1 MKRAAGELGSVTTLM
16 GSLAGPTIHL
26 DRNFALDWSHADQY
40 GSPHAHQFYQ
50 KVFFQ
55 PLRSRAHPTELEEL
69 VRLRQERPR
78 TLGFPAE
85 AVLMSARRLPIPG
98 IMRQLGVSRPTVT
111 GWLTRF
117 ERSGLAPRPRSGR
130 PPKLTSDV
138 LRHIGR
144 RFPASRARDEW
155 GGLDPPHTQGSIW

>member
-1 MKRAAGELGSVTTLM
+1 MGDTPSRFIRAFT
-16 GSLAGPTIHL
+16 
-26 DRNFALDWSHADQY
+26 
-40 GSPHAHQFYQ
+40 
-50 KVFFQ
+50 
-55 PLRSRAHPTELEEL
+55 PTELGEL
-69 VRLRQERPR
+69 ARLRREHPQ
-78 TLGFPAE
+78 TLGPPAE
-85 AVLMSARRLPIPG
+85 VVLMSARRLPIPE
-98 IMRQLGVSRPTVT
+98 IMSRLGVSRPTVT

-117 ERSGLAPRPRSGR
+117 ERSGMSGLAPRPRSGR

>member
-1 MKRAAGELGSVTTLM
+1 VGDTPSRFIRAFT
-16 GSLAGPTIHL
+16 
-26 DRNFALDWSHADQY
+26 
-40 GSPHAHQFYQ
+40 
-50 KVFFQ
+50 
-55 PLRSRAHPTELEEL
+55 PTELGEL
-69 VRLRQERPR
+69 ARLRREHPQ
-78 TLGFPAE
+78 TLGPPAE
-85 AVLMSARRLPIPG
+85 VVLMSARRLPIPE
-98 IMRQLGVSRPTVT
+98 IMSRLGVSRPTVT

-138 LRHIGR
+138 LRHIGH

>member
-1 MKRAAGELGSVTTLM
+1 MGDTPSRFVRALT
-16 GSLAGPTIHL
+16 
-26 DRNFALDWSHADQY
+26 
-40 GSPHAHQFYQ
+40 
-50 KVFFQ
+50 
-55 PLRSRAHPTELEEL
+55 PTELEEL
-69 VRLRQERPR
+69 ARLRRERPR

-85 AVLMSARRLPIPG
+85 AVLMSARRLPIPE
-98 IMRQLGVSRPTVT
+98 IMRRLGVSRPTVT

-117 ERSGLAPRPRSGR
+117 ERSGMSGLAPRPRSGR

-155 GGLDPPHTQGSIW
+155 GGLDPPHTQGVSGESRRRVRALSRESLRVALLRKVRGDVGPALENRGF

>member
-1 MKRAAGELGSVTTLM
+1 MGDTPSRFVRALT
-16 GSLAGPTIHL
+16 
-26 DRNFALDWSHADQY
+26 
-40 GSPHAHQFYQ
+40 
-50 KVFFQ
+50 
-55 PLRSRAHPTELEEL
+55 PTELEEL
-69 VRLRQERPR
+69 ARLRRERPR